1 MNHPPK
7 VQARIDSY
15 LMNLRRSLGNLPAEE
30 VQEILREIRSHI
42 LERAETSAE
51 LTEERMVEILQA
63 LGRPED
69 IAPLYQADALVSR
82 ARASLSPLLLL
93 RGALRW
99 AMVSMLGFLSFL
111 AALFGYA
118 MGFAFF
124 LTAVL
129 KPFVPDRVGLWW
141 GPDSLS
147 LGTRDS
153 ASPAVELLGW
163 WIIPVGL
170 LAGTVLVIL
179 TTRLLRFLLRFAKF
193 GRPTTAAG

>member
-15 LMNLRRSLGNLPAEE
+15 LINLRRSLGNLPAEE
-30 VQEILREIRSHI
+30 VQEILREIRGHI
-42 LERAETSAE
+42 LERAEASGE
-51 LTEERMVEILQA
+51 LTEERMVLILKA

-69 IAPLYQADALVSR
+69 IAPLYQAEALVSR
-82 ARASLSPLLLL
+82 ARASLSPLLIL

-99 AMVSMLGFLSFL
+99 AMVSLLGFLSFL
-111 AALFGYA
+111 VALFGYA
-118 MGFAFF
+118 MGFGFF

-129 KPFVPDRVGLWW
+129 KPFLPDRVGLWW
-141 GPDSLS
+141 GPDNYG

-153 ASPAVELLGW
+153 ASPATELLGW
-163 WIIPVGL
+163 WIVPVGL

>member
-7 VQARIDSY
+7 IQARIDSY

-30 VQEILREIRSHI
+30 VSEILREIRGHI
-42 LERAETSAE
+42 LERAEAKGE
-51 LTEERMVEILQA
+51 LTEERMVEILKA

-69 IAPLYQADALVSR
+69 IAPLYQAEALVSR
-82 ARASLSPLLLL
+82 ARASLSPVLIL

-99 AMVSMLGFLSFL
+99 AMVSLRGFVSFL
-111 AALFGYA
+111 VALFGYA
-118 MGFAFF
+118 MGLGFF
-124 LTAVL
+124 LAAVA
-129 KPFVPDRVGLWW
+129 KPFLPDRVGLWW
-141 GPDSLS
+141 GPGEYG
-147 LGTRDS
+147 LGVRD
-153 ASPAVELLGW
+153 AAPPATELLGW

-193 GRPTTAAG
+193 GRPSAAAG